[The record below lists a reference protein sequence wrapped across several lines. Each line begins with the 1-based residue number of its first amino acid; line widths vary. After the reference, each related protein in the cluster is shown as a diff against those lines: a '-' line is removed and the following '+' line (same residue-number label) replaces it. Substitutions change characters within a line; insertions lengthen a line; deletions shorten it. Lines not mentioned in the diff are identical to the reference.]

1 MIDTIMKGLFSMFI
15 ALANNFLSPIYSLI
29 ANIDLGGYTIADA
42 LTQLNLYITLLRQ
55 SIGWVANATGI
66 PGWLFA
72 LMGLFM
78 IANLTLRIAVY
89 VIKLLLKWYRKLMP

>member
-1 MIDTIMKGLFSMFI
+1 MINTILQGLFSAFI
-15 ALANNFLSPIYSLI
+15 SMANNFLTPIYALVQ
-29 ANIDLGGYTIADA
+29 NIDLGGYTIGDA
-42 LTQLNLYITLLRQ
+42 LIQINAYITLLRQ

-72 LMGLFM
+72 LMGLFLT
-78 IANLTLRIAVY
+78 ANLTLRVAVY

>member
-1 MIDTIMKGLFSMFI
+1 MINTILQGLFSAFI
-15 ALANNFLSPIYSLI
+15 SMANNFLSPLYDLI
-29 ANIDLGGYTIADA
+29 DDIDLGGYTIGDA
-42 LTQLNLYITLLRQ
+42 LTQLNAYITLLRQ

-78 IANLTLRIAVY
+78 VANITLRIAVY